1 MNDKEFEKT
10 VITYKDQLYNYLFW
24 MTGNRTEAEDVL
36 QETFLR
42 YYKYGDPVENPKA
55 WLFKVARNVYLKR
68 QRKRSREVSLELV
81 EANPVLPGMQVALER
96 EELIRKV
103 REGLRRL
110 KDHHR
115 EVIILRYMEGL
126 SYEEMAAV
134 LGENVGTI
142 KSRLNRAKEKLRE
155 KLILYMGV
163 EK

>member
-81 EANPVLPGMQVALER
+81 EADPVMPGMQVALER

>member
-1 MNDKEFEKT
+1 MNDREFEKT

-81 EANPVLPGMQVALER
+81 ETDPVMPGMQIALER

-103 REGLRRL
+103 REGLRKL

-126 SYEEMAAV
+126 SYEEIAAV
-134 LGENVGTI
+134 LGESVGTI
-142 KSRLNRAKEKLRE
+142 KSRLNRAKEKLKE

>member
-81 EANPVLPGMQVALER
+81 EADPVLPGMQVALER

-103 REGLRRL
+103 REGLKKL

>member
-1 MNDKEFEKT
+1 MNDREFEKT
-10 VITYKDQLYNYLFW
+10 VITYKDQLYSYLFW

-68 QRKRSREVSLELV
+68 QRKRSREISLELV
-81 EANPVLPGMQVALER
+81 GADPVMPGMQIALER

-103 REGLRRL
+103 REGLRKL

-126 SYEEMAAV
+126 SYEEIAAV
-134 LGENVGTI
+134 LGESVGTI
-142 KSRLNRAKEKLRE
+142 KSRLNRAKEKLKE

>member
-1 MNDKEFEKT
+1 MNDREFEKT

-81 EANPVLPGMQVALER
+81 EADPVMPGMQIALER

-103 REGLRRL
+103 REGLRKL

-126 SYEEMAAV
+126 SYEEIAAV
-134 LGENVGTI
+134 LGESVGTI
-142 KSRLNRAKEKLRE
+142 KSRLNRAKEKLKE

>member
-1 MNDKEFEKT
+1 MNDREFEKT

-81 EANPVLPGMQVALER
+81 EADPVMPGMQIALER

-103 REGLRRL
+103 REGLRKL
-110 KDHHR
+110 KNHHR

-126 SYEEMAAV
+126 SYEEIAAV
-134 LGENVGTI
+134 LGESVGTI
-142 KSRLNRAKEKLRE
+142 KSRLNRAKEKLKE

>member
-1 MNDKEFEKT
+1 MNDREFEKT

-81 EANPVLPGMQVALER
+81 EADPVLPGMQVALER

-103 REGLRRL
+103 REGLKKL

>member
-1 MNDKEFEKT
+1 MNDKKFEKT

-24 MTGNRTEAEDVL
+24 MTGNRTEEEDVL

>member
-81 EANPVLPGMQVALER
+81 EADPVMPGMQIALER

-103 REGLRRL
+103 REGLRKL

-126 SYEEMAAV
+126 SYEEIAAV
-134 LGENVGTI
+134 LGESVGTI
-142 KSRLNRAKEKLRE
+142 KSRLNRAKEKLKE

>member
-1 MNDKEFEKT
+1 MNDREFEKT

-81 EANPVLPGMQVALER
+81 GADPVMPGMQIALER

-103 REGLRRL
+103 REGLRKL

-126 SYEEMAAV
+126 SYEEIAAV
-134 LGENVGTI
+134 LGESVGTI
-142 KSRLNRAKEKLRE
+142 KSRLNRAKEKLKE

>member
-103 REGLRRL
+103 REGLKKL

>member
-1 MNDKEFEKT
+1 MNDKKFEKT

>member
-103 REGLRRL
+103 REGLRKL
-110 KDHHR
+110 KNHHR